1 MAKGE
6 TKYSEDKKAR
16 RGSKTHEE
24 KVKKGQRKANKVNH
38 RKTPRNT
45 RGEVVACVGQS
56 LPTEGPAT
64 KDGAR
69 PLPTDSEGEEELTVV
84 G

>member
-16 RGSKTHEE
+16 RGSKTHDE

-38 RKTPRNT
+38 RKTPRNM
-45 RGEVVACVGQS
+45 RGEVVVCVGHS
-56 LPTEGPAT
+56 VPTKGPS
-64 KDGAR
+64 KEDGTR
-69 PLPTDSEGEEELTVV
+69 PLPVDAEPEKQLTVV